1 MTMETDLPYLSRD
14 PDRHGNPRVYV
25 RRNGRRIRIKAK
37 EGTPAFAAAYSAAV
51 ASLEGKR
58 GGGAAIE
65 QHAKGTLGWL
75 GSLYFASKT
84 DFLKL
89 SKDSQ
94 RARRNS
100 LEECFRE
107 PLSEDDPEPIGNCP
121 LRYFSAQKA
130 KRLLEAKGS
139 AGAATNRRKHL
150 SVLCAWG
157 VDAGHLSSNPVRDIR
172 AGRVV
177 RGSGYYTWTVA
188 DVQQFLERHGAG
200 TKARLAMGLL
210 LFSGARRQDMVTF
223 GRQHVRGG
231 WIRYIPKKTL
241 YKRREVSQK
250 PFLPVLE
257 QIIATSPCG
266 SLTFLETAQGK
277 PFTAAGFGNWF
288 RERCD
293 EAGLPQCTAHGLKKA
308 GATIAA
314 ENGATTRQLMA
325 MFDWSTI
332 SQAEVYTRA
341 ADQKKL
347 AGEAMG
353 LINLDRTGNE
363 DCRTPIVAPKISQ
376 SNQ

>member
-1 MTMETDLPYLSRD
+1 MTMETDLPYLERD
-14 PDRHGNPRVYV
+14 KDRHGNPRVYV
-25 RRNGRRIRIKAK
+25 RRNGKRIRIRAP
-37 EGTPAFAAAYSAAV
+37 EGTAAFARAYSDAV
-51 ASLEGKR
+51 ESLERKPGP
-58 GGGAAIE
+58 AAALST
-65 QHAKGTLGWL
+65 HAKGTLGWL
-75 GSLYFASKT
+75 GSVYFQSKT
-84 DFLKL
+84 DFKKL
-89 SKDSQ
+89 AKESQ

-107 PLSEDDPEPIGNCP
+107 PLSDTDPEPMGNCP
-121 LRYFSAQKA
+121 LRYFTAMKA
-130 KRLLEAKGS
+130 KRLIEAKDGS
-139 AGAATNRRKHL
+139 AATNRRKHL
-150 SVLCAWG
+150 SKLCAWA

-172 AGRVV
+172 AGRAVK
-177 RGSGYYTWTVA
+177 GKGYYTWTVA
-188 DVQQFLERHGAG
+188 DVEQFLERHGPG
-200 TKARLAMGLL
+200 TKARLALGLL

-241 YKRREVSQK
+241 YKRRDVSQK

-257 QIIATSPCG
+257 QIIASSPCG
-266 SLTFLETAQGK
+266 SLTFLETHQGK
-277 PFTAAGFGNWF
+277 PYTPAGFGNWF
-288 RERCD
+288 REKCD

-347 AGEAMG
+347 AGEAMF
-353 LINLDRTGNE
+353 LITLDQSGNE
-363 DCRTPIVAPKISQ
+363 DCRTAIVAPKIST